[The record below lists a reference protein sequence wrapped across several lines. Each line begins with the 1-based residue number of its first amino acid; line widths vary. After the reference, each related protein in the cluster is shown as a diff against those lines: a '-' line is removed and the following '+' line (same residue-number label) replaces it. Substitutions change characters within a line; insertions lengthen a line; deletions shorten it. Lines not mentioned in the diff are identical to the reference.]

1 VNYEPFLPPSPIR
14 EGEAEKRRSK
24 MILRSFLFVPGN
36 RVDRI
41 EKAFASPAD
50 AVIIDLEDAVAP
62 SEKESV
68 RKQVGVFLE
77 KANRKNIFIRINSV
91 KTPFFTKD
99 LETIAQ
105 ASVQGIVIPKSDDP
119 EAFRKVDLKLGE
131 LERQR
136 SVPEGRIRL
145 IPQLESALGLSK
157 AQEIGAS
164 TRRMLGL
171 AFGAGDL
178 TLDLGAKLTQTGEEL
193 FYARSHL
200 VFASRLAG
208 VYAID
213 APYMI
218 DVKDIEGLT
227 AEARRSRQLGL
238 RGKFCI
244 HPSQI
249 GAVNEI
255 FSPTSDEMDRARKII
270 EAYDRATGKGEGAI
284 ALEGEF
290 IDPPVYEMAKQVL
303 DAAKEY
309 GL

>member
-1 VNYEPFLPPSPIR
+1 
-14 EGEAEKRRSK
+14 
-24 MILRSFLFVPGN
+24 MIFRSFLFVPGN
-36 RVDRI
+36 RIDRI

-50 AVIIDLEDAVAP
+50 AVIIDLEDAGAP

-68 RKQVGVFLE
+68 RKQIGAFLE

-99 LETIAQ
+99 LEVIAQ
-105 ASVQGIVIPKSDDP
+105 TSVQGIVIPKSDDP
-119 EAFRKVDLKLGE
+119 EVFRKVNQKLGE

-136 SVPEGRIRL
+136 SIPEGQVRL

-178 TLDLGAKLTQTGEEL
+178 TLDLGAKLTKTGEEL

-208 VYAID
+208 IYAID
-213 APYMI
+213 APFMI
-218 DVKDIEGLT
+218 DVKDIEGLA
-227 AEARRSRQLGL
+227 AEARRSRQLGF

-249 GAVNEI
+249 GPVNEI
-255 FSPTSDEMDRARKII
+255 FSPSSDEMERARKII
-270 EAYDRATGKGEGAI
+270 EAYDRATSKGEGAI

-290 IDPPVYEMAKQVL
+290 IDPPVYERAKQVL
-303 DAAKEY
+303 DAAKRY
-309 GL
+309 GLL